1 MTRIKGIRVCVL
13 PGLERIF
20 SGSFPSLR
28 AALCVIAALCLAGC
42 ATSRR
47 TFTPALPDYT
57 LSYDAPVDTA
67 LQARLEAIDAE
78 LRGRYGIAADLTDV
92 GVLDL
97 NSGRLAM
104 IHPDKAEY
112 AASVAKI
119 GILLAYFELHPEAA
133 EHLNKKTRHE
143 LGLMAKASSDA
154 MAAQFSRELGLL
166 RIQQVLNDK
175 HFYNPDRGGGIWVGK
190 HYGKGGE
197 RYVDPVGGHS
207 HAVTVR
213 QALRYFLLL
222 EQGRLVSP
230 QASETMRGIFASP
243 DVPHDNIKFVKGL
256 AGRGLDIIRKWGT
269 WEDWLHDTAVI
280 TGPGRRYILV
290 ALTHHPKGDAY
301 LEELAKAV
309 DDIMASGSTPPH
321 TGR

>member
-1 MTRIKGIRVCVL
+1 MTRIKGIRACGL

-20 SGSFPSLR
+20 SGSFPSLQ

-47 TFTPALPDYT
+47 AFTPALPDYT

-67 LQARLEAIDAE
+67 LQARLEAIDAD

-133 EHLNKKTRHE
+133 EHLNKKARHE

-243 DVPHDNIKFVKGL
+243 DIPHDNIKFVKGL

-290 ALTHHPKGDAY
+290 ALTHHPKGDTY

-309 DDIMASGSTPPH
+309 DDIMVSGATPPH